1 MKERV
6 FSHTGSL
13 LGGVIHNLNTPLMWI
28 MGRAQLIEAR
38 NETLEDLK
46 TLPMEEIEEIKKKN
60 NKDIASIIEGAEK
73 INDILK
79 ALTYKTQM
87 ADEGFTVIDLREYLK
102 METDFLMA
110 DMRFK
115 HQTKT
120 EIIIDE
126 TKSSYIRTDYNVLS
140 SAITGIIN
148 TIINST
154 ENGRTLKILLES
166 GIIKI
171 ICPDITM
178 DPEIKKEMDV
188 VCKRL
193 YDTADIYIDDTNGI
207 DMSIKI
213 KEA

>member
-6 FSHTGSL
+6 LSHTGSL
-13 LGGVIHNLNTPLMWI
+13 LRGVIHNLNTPLMWI

-38 NETLEDLK
+38 NENLEGLK
-46 TLPMEEIEEIKKKN
+46 ALPVEKIEEIKEKN
-60 NKDIASIIEGAEK
+60 NKDITSIIEGAEK
-73 INDILK
+73 IDEILK
-79 ALTYKTQM
+79 ALTYKIQM
-87 ADEGFTVIDLREYLK
+87 ADEGPTVIDLKEYLK
-102 METDFLMA
+102 MEMDFLLA

-126 TKSSYIRTDYNVLS
+126 TKSSYVRTDYNALS
-140 SAITGIIN
+140 LAITGIIN

-154 ENGRTLKILLES
+154 ENDRLLKILLEG

-178 DPEIKKEMDV
+178 NPEIKEEIDA
-188 VCKRL
+188 VCEDL
-193 YDTADIYIDDTNGI
+193 YTIADIYIDDTNGI

>member
-6 FSHTGSL
+6 LSHAGSL
-13 LGGVIHNLNTPLMWI
+13 LRGVIHNLNTPLMWI

-38 NETLEDLK
+38 NENMEGLK
-46 TLPMEEIEEIKKKN
+46 ALPVEKIEEIKEKN
-60 NKDIASIIEGAEK
+60 NKDITSIIEGAEK
-73 INDILK
+73 IDEILK
-79 ALTYKTQM
+79 ALTYKIQM
-87 ADEGFTVIDLREYLK
+87 ADEGPTVIDLKEYLK
-102 METDFLMA
+102 MEMDFLLA

-126 TKSSYIRTDYNVLS
+126 TKSSYVRTDYNALS
-140 SAITGIIN
+140 LAITGIIN

-154 ENGRTLKILLES
+154 ENDRLLKILLEG

-178 DPEIKKEMDV
+178 NPEIKEEIDA
-188 VCKRL
+188 VCEDL
-193 YDTADIYIDDTNGI
+193 YTIADIYIDDTNGI

>member
-46 TLPMEEIEEIKKKN
+46 TLPIEKIEEIKKKN

-87 ADEGFTVIDLREYLK
+87 ATEGFTVIDLREYLK

-140 SAITGIIN
+140 LAVTGIIN

-154 ENGRTLKILLES
+154 ENGRILKILLEG

-178 DPEIKKEMDV
+178 NPEIRKEMDA
-188 VCKRL
+188 VCERL

-207 DMSIKI
+207 STSIKI

>member
-6 FSHTGSL
+6 LSHTGSL
-13 LGGVIHNLNTPLMWI
+13 LRGVIHNLNTPLMWI

-38 NETLEDLK
+38 NENMEGLK
-46 TLPMEEIEEIKKKN
+46 ALPVEKIEEIKEKN
-60 NKDIASIIEGAEK
+60 NKDITSIIEGAEK
-73 INDILK
+73 IDEILK
-79 ALTYKTQM
+79 ALTYKIQM
-87 ADEGFTVIDLREYLK
+87 ADEGPTVIDLKEYLK
-102 METDFLMA
+102 MEMDFLLA

-126 TKSSYIRTDYNVLS
+126 TKSSYVRTDYNALS
-140 SAITGIIN
+140 LAITGIIN

-154 ENGRTLKILLES
+154 ENDRLLKILLEG

-178 DPEIKKEMDV
+178 NPEIKEEIDA
-188 VCKRL
+188 VCEDL
-193 YDTADIYIDDTNGI
+193 YTIADIYIDDTNGI